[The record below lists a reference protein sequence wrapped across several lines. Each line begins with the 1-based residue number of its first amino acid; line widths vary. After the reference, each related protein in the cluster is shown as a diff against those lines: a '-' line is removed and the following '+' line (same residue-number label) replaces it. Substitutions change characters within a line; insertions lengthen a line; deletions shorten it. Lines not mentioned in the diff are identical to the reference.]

1 MEILPAMQGS
11 NLKGELLLSAVLPLL
26 KLFSMTAIGL
36 LLAHPKYQL
45 VPKLTFTLLSKLVF
59 AIFLPC
65 LIFTNLGPSISLKNF
80 VNWWFIPVNV
90 VISTAIGC
98 VLGLLVAVICRP
110 PPQFF
115 RFTVI
120 MTAFGNTVVEEKENH
135 GIAQLGS
142 DQNGNGNRDE
152 SDLARPLLV
161 EAEWP
166 GIEDKEIE
174 NCKTPLIARL
184 FNSSNG
190 VLPHTSLS
198 ELGEEEEGGY
208 PRSTK
213 PSQCLAEPRIAR
225 KIRSVAWRTPIDGIL
240 QPPTIAFLL
249 AIVIGMIP
257 TLKSLVFDDNQVLSF
272 LTDSLG
278 IVAEAMVP
286 SAVLVLGGM
295 LAEGPNESNLG
306 MRTTIGII
314 VARLLVLPFIGIGVV
329 LLSDK
334 LNLLVADDQLYRF
347 VLLLQ
352 YTTPSAILL
361 GAVASLRGYS
371 VREASALLFW
381 QHIVAVFSLSLYI
394 IVYFYLLF

>member
-45 VPKLTFTLLSKLVF
+45 VPKLTFTLLM
-59 AIFLPC
+59 
-65 LIFTNLGPSISLKNF
+65 
-80 VNWWFIPVNV
+80 
-90 VISTAIGC
+90 
-98 VLGLLVAVICRP
+98 ICRP

>member
-1 MEILPAMQGS
+1 MSFSLSLARRVLPDETCPTTPGNEAEARQQPSTGANLQGS
-11 NLKGELLLSAVLPLL
+11 
-26 KLFSMTAIGL
+26 
-36 LLAHPKYQL
+36 
-45 VPKLTFTLLSKLVF
+45 
-59 AIFLPC
+59 
-65 LIFTNLGPSISLKNF
+65 
-80 VNWWFIPVNV
+80 
-90 VISTAIGC
+90 C
-98 VLGLLVAVICRP
+98 VLVGQETSPTEIPATNSDDNPFGREDDCTEAGVAYVSFSQWVSVILVYTLVYHMMEP
-110 PPQFF
+110 PLESG
-115 RFTVI
+115 VY
-120 MTAFGNTVVEEKENH
+120 AVVEEEENH

-166 GIEDKEIE
+166 GIEDKEFE

-190 VLPHTSLS
+190 VLSHTSPA
-198 ELGEEEEGGY
+198 E
-208 PRSTK
+208 
-213 PSQCLAEPRIAR
+213 PSKCLAEPRIVR
-225 KIRSVAWRTPIDGIL
+225 KIRSVAWRAPIDGIL

-314 VARLLVLPFIGIGVV
+314 VARLLVLPLIGIGVV